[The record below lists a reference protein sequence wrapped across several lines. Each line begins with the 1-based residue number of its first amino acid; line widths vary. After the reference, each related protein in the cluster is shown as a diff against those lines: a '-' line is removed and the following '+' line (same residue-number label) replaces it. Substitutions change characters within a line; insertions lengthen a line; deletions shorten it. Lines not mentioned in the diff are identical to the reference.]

1 MKTCILRCVACAL
14 LFGGHP
20 QILAQA
26 GSSAS
31 SANHELLH
39 APPGTPAGGGA
50 VSGGGDTISAE
61 ISVGAVFHGVPAE
74 ITTLGTQVKPNLIG
88 QLYDPRTLAVSAMP
102 ATVDERDSR
111 QLTATATLDDETTL
125 AVAATEVV
133 WSEDSEA
140 LAGISTA
147 GLVTAASV
155 YQDEP
160 ATVHGSHHGIAD
172 PDGFSLTVLN
182 ISSDDFGTYAADG
195 IDDDWQV
202 GWFGLPPNADAAPAA
217 DPDSD
222 QQDNRFEFLS
232 GFSPI
237 DPLARFTLTV
247 VAVDRGAETADLQLN
262 RVIPDRIYT
271 LMASPDLVTPFAAIG
286 TLPAVED
293 PQTDVIIRD
302 TSATAP
308 RNFYR
313 IGISKP

>member
-1 MKTCILRCVACAL
+1 MAACAL
-14 LFGGHP
+14 LFGTHP
-20 QILAQA
+20 QAMAQA

-31 SANHELLH
+31 SANHQLLH

-50 VSGGGDTISAE
+50 VSGGNETISAE
-61 ISVGAVFHGVPAE
+61 ISVGGESHGVPGE
-74 ITTLGTQVKPNLIG
+74 ITAFGTQAKPNLIG

-102 ATVDERDSR
+102 ATVEERGTR
-111 QLTATATLDDETTL
+111 QLTATATLDDGTTL

-133 WSEDSEA
+133 WSEHSEA
-140 LAGISTA
+140 LAGIGTA

-155 YQDEP
+155 YQDES
-160 ATVHGSHHGIAD
+160 ATVHGSHHGITD

-182 ISSDDFGTYAADG
+182 ISTDDFGTYAADG

-202 GWFGLPPNADAAPAA
+202 GWFGLPPNADAAPTA
-217 DPDSD
+217 DPDAD

-237 DPLARFTLTV
+237 DPLARFAMTV
-247 VAVDRGAETADLQLN
+247 VAVDRVAGTADLQLN

-271 LMASPDLVTPFAAIG
+271 LLSSPDLITPFSPIAN
-286 TLPAVED
+286 LPVMAV